1 MQKSVLER
9 FIAKYNLG
17 GAAESVIWTTDKKS
31 LGTRFISDDKNVLG
45 IVKTTEVGF
54 EKGDYAIFD
63 TATLRGMMGVLDEDV
78 QVTVNKVES
87 SAKSLGL
94 RDAATKVTF
103 VLAEPSVIP
112 DVPDV
117 KALPE
122 FAVEVALDSKFMN
135 TFVKGKNALP
145 DVETFTVLTEG
156 DKTQV
161 ILGYSS
167 TQNTN
172 RVAFTVDLSSGSGL
186 NREVSFSARYMKDIL
201 LANKE
206 ARGGTMK
213 VSEKGLSYIS
223 FDIDGFT
230 VEYYLVEIKLS

>member
-1 MQKSVLER
+1 MQKSILER
-9 FIAKYNLG
+9 FISKYNLG
-17 GAAESVIWTTDKKS
+17 GAAESVMWTTDKKS
-31 LGTRFISDDKNVLG
+31 LSTSFISDDKNVLG
-45 IVKTTEVGF
+45 MVSTTEVGF

-63 TATLRGMMGVLDEDV
+63 TATLRGMMGVLDEDM
-78 QVTVNKVES
+78 QVTVNKVDS
-87 SAKSLGL
+87 SPKSLGL

-117 KALPE
+117 KALPD
-122 FAVEVALDSKFMN
+122 FAIEIALDSKFMN

-145 DVETFTVLTEG
+145 DVETFTVLTED
-156 DKTQV
+156 DKTQI
-161 ILGYSS
+161 ILGYSKN
-167 TQNTN
+167 QNTN
-172 RVAFTVDLSSGSGL
+172 RVAFSVDLNEGEELS
-186 NREVSFSARYMKDIL
+186 REVSFSARYMKDIL

-213 VSEKGLSYIS
+213 VSEKGLSYIA
-223 FDIDGFT
+223 FDVDGFT

>member
-9 FIAKYNLG
+9 FISKYNLG
-17 GAAESVIWTTDKKS
+17 GAAESVLWNTDKKS
-31 LGTRFISDDKNVLG
+31 LSTKFISDDKNVLG
-45 IVKTTEVGF
+45 VVSTTEVGF

-63 TATLRGMMGVLDEDV
+63 TATLRGMMGVLDEDI
-78 QVTVNKVES
+78 QITVNKAND

-112 DVPDV
+112 SVPDI

-122 FAVEVALDSKFMN
+122 FAIEIALDTKFMN

-145 DVETFTVLTEG
+145 DVETFTVLTDD

-161 ILGYSS
+161 VLGYSS
-167 TQNTN
+167 SQNTN
-172 RVAFTVDLSSGSGL
+172 RVAFTVDLSKGDAL
-186 NREVSFSARYMKDIL
+186 KREVSFSARYMKDIL

-213 VSEKGLSYIS
+213 VSEKGLSYVS
-223 FDIDGFT
+223 FDVDGFS